1 MMEEPL
7 ENETKTATPPPTQCY
22 TCLMPLK
29 GDEKVCAEC
38 GCPIN
43 GSADEIDKH
52 RSAYLNLRAQYQGC
66 MQEALKATK
75 SLYWLAGLGAFGNLV
90 MYFLNNDSGYL
101 IAAFLVP
108 GLFIPM
114 ALSSRTKPYEALL
127 TATVLYI
134 LIILTDAIYSPKS
147 LAQGFIVKVIIIT
160 YLVKGIR
167 AGKDSKRLWDKLKD
181 KHWIQPF

>member
-1 MMEEPL
+1 
-7 ENETKTATPPPTQCY
+7 
-22 TCLMPLK
+22 MPLK

-52 RSAYLNLRAQYQGC
+52 RSAYLHLRAQYQAC

-75 SLYWLAGLGAFGNLV
+75 SLYWLAGLGACGNLV
-90 MYFLNNDSGYL
+90 MYFINNDSGYL
-101 IAAFLVP
+101 LAAFLIP

-114 ALSSRTKPYEALL
+114 ALWSRKSPYQALL
-127 TATVLYI
+127 TATIIYI
-134 LIILTDAIYSPKS
+134 LIILTDAVAEPSS
-147 LAQGFIVKVIIIT
+147 MLHGLLLKVIIIGV
-160 YLVKGIR
+160 LVKGVR